1 MQMQNICHFADD
13 ILKCIFLNKN
23 VWILIEITSFVPKGA
38 VDQTM
43 NVASDRGLALNWHQ
57 AIINND
63 LAYSLGLS
71 DLTWVLGRYPNYI
84 EITPVVFLL
93 VNATVSLVT
102 IIACLLA

>member
-1 MQMQNICHFADD
+1 M
-13 ILKCIFLNKN
+13 
-23 VWILIEITSFVPKGA
+23 IEIASFVPKGA

-43 NVASDRGLALNWHQ
+43 NVASDHGLALNWHQ

-71 DLTWVLGRYPNYI
+71 DLTWVLGRYPNDI
-84 EITPVVFLL
+84 ETTPVVFLL

-102 IIACLLA
+102 IIACLLV